1 MHTGKIE
8 MLFSLFYLVFDL
20 HSLNRAQYTRRKFR
34 TMYAQTRRLNN
45 THRNSAS
52 FTRYYGNNL
61 TLGVLADSEHF
72 EEESLF
78 EYPFNE
84 LLVRNLLFTCY
95 LL

>member
-1 MHTGKIE
+1 
-8 MLFSLFYLVFDL
+8 
-20 HSLNRAQYTRRKFR
+20 
-34 TMYAQTRRLNN
+34 MYAQTRRLNN

-61 TLGVLADSEHF
+61 TLGVLADSEHS

-84 LLVRNLLFTCY
+84 LLVCNLFTFY
-95 LL
+95 IILDILTFLFKLYETFMYNFLF

>member
-1 MHTGKIE
+1 
-8 MLFSLFYLVFDL
+8 
-20 HSLNRAQYTRRKFR
+20 
-34 TMYAQTRRLNN
+34 MYAQTRRLNN

-61 TLGVLADSEHF
+61 TLGVLADSEHS

-84 LLVRNLLFTCY
+84 LLVCIIVY
-95 LL
+95 